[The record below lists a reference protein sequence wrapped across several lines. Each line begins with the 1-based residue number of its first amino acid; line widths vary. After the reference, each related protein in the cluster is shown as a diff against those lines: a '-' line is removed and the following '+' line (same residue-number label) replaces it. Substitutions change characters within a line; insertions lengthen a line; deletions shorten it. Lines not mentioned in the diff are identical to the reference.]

1 MMDKVKEHNRLDKM
15 IARTKE
21 LQKEID
27 HRHEVEEKVFELFS
41 EGKFEEGDALLA
53 TLDDDKAREFME
65 EERQEAFSHKNVEI
79 TKRYIGVKKTEDYA
93 DVISNDEVKA
103 IEKAVQEEPAPLE
116 TPNYFVIPDNDS
128 QTITIMPDIREAVL
142 KLDKTNAL
150 ILASIIH
157 EQVVG
162 F

>member
-1 MMDKVKEHNRLDKM
+1 MDKKVENIKALQAELDRRTAVEKLAEKM
-15 IARTKE
+15 I
-21 LQKEID
+21 ID
-27 HRHEVEEKVFELFS
+27 
-41 EGKFEEGDALLA
+41 GKFEEAKELLD
-53 TLDDDKAREFME
+53 TLDDDRARELME
-65 EERQEAFSHKNVEI
+65 EEKLQEVFSHKNVEV

-116 TPNYFVIPDNDS
+116 TSDYFLIPDNDS
-128 QTITIMPDIREAVL
+128 QTITIMPDIEGAVI
-142 KLDKTNAL
+142 KLDKENAL
-150 ILASIIH
+150 ILASIIQ

>member
-1 MMDKVKEHNRLDKM
+1 MNKKAKNRTGLQAELDRRTAVEKLAEKM
-15 IARTKE
+15 I
-21 LQKEID
+21 ID
-27 HRHEVEEKVFELFS
+27 
-41 EGKFEEGDALLA
+41 GKFEEAKELLA
-53 TLDDDKAREFME
+53 TLDDDKARELME
-65 EERQEAFSHKNVEI
+65 AGEQQEIFSHKNVEV

-128 QTITIMPDIREAVL
+128 QTITIMPDIEGAVL

-150 ILASIIH
+150 ILASIIQ

>member
-1 MMDKVKEHNRLDKM
+1 MDKAKEHNRLDKM

-27 HRHEVEEKVFELFS
+27 HRHEVEEKVFKLFS
-41 EGKFEEGDALLA
+41 EGKFEEGDDLLA
-53 TLDDDKAREFME
+53 TLDDDKARALME
-65 EERQEAFSHKNVEI
+65 EEWQEAFSHKNVEI

-93 DVISNDEVKA
+93 DVISNDEVKV

-116 TPNYFVIPDNDS
+116 TSDYFLIPDNDS
-128 QTITIMPDIREAVL
+128 QTITIMPDIEGAVL

-150 ILASIIH
+150 ILASIIQYH
-157 EQVVG
+157 VRKL
-162 F
+162 

>member
-1 MMDKVKEHNRLDKM
+1 MDKAKEHNRLDKM

-41 EGKFEEGDALLA
+41 EGRFEEGDALLA
-53 TLDDDKAREFME
+53 TLDDDKARALME
-65 EERQEAFSHKNVEI
+65 EEWQDAFSHKNVEI

-93 DVISNDEVKA
+93 DVISNDEVKV

-116 TPNYFVIPDNDS
+116 TPNYFVIPD
-128 QTITIMPDIREAVL
+128 IEGAVL

-157 EQVVG
+157 EQIVG

>member
-1 MMDKVKEHNRLDKM
+1 M
-15 IARTKE
+15 
-21 LQKEID
+21 
-27 HRHEVEEKVFELFS
+27 
-41 EGKFEEGDALLA
+41 
-53 TLDDDKAREFME
+53 
-65 EERQEAFSHKNVEI
+65 
-79 TKRYIGVKKTEDYA
+79 KKTEDYA

-128 QTITIMPDIREAVL
+128 QTITIMPDIEGAVL

-150 ILASIIH
+150 ILASIIQ

>member
-1 MMDKVKEHNRLDKM
+1 MDKKVKE
-15 IARTKE
+15 ITE
-21 LQKEID
+21 LQKELDRRTAVEKLAEKMIID
-27 HRHEVEEKVFELFS
+27 
-41 EGKFEEGDALLA
+41 GKFEEAKELLD
-53 TLDDDKAREFME
+53 TLDDDKARELME
-65 EERQEAFSHKNVEI
+65 AGEQQEIFSHKNVEV

-116 TPNYFVIPDNDS
+116 TSDYFLIPDNDS
-128 QTITIMPDIREAVL
+128 QTITIMPDIEGAVL

-150 ILASIIH
+150 ILASIIQ